1 MLHLSEE
8 LQVQQHEM
16 QQEAEPPPRMLPLSE
31 QLQVEQHEIQ

>member
-1 MLHLSEE
+1 MLRLSEQ

-16 QQEAEPPPRMLPLSE
+16 QLEVQPPPRMLPLSK